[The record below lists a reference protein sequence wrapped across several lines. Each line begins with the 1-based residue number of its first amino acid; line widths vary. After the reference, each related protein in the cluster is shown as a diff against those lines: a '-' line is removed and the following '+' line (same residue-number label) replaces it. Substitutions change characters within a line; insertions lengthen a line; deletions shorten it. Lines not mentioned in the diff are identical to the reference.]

1 MPGLVTPSP
10 PPLLEAV
17 INFAVPKSELTPA
30 QQAKIS
36 AQFDADDPV
45 PSRKA
50 TVPIVD
56 LREELE
62 AGMGGLGP
70 VEQLDARG

>member
-1 MPGLVTPSP
+1 MPGLVTAP
-10 PPLLEAV
+10 LEAV
-17 INFAVPKSELTPA
+17 INFAVPKSELTAA

-56 LREELE
+56 LRAELE
-62 AGMGGLGP
+62 AGMGGLGAA
-70 VEQLDARG
+70 EQLDARG